1 MEKFTP
7 LAKILHCRRQWQHGQ
22 ISPLLFNCSA
32 LKMTESPLRKS
43 QNCSSPKNDY
53 EREKKKDFAT
63 KFVITCSD
71 GSDRSE
77 VCYGCHGGWGC
88 GVFIYI
94 FSYLFVFLV
103 FLRGCGG
110 SLSNFAPPIQPT
122 DSEAGETSSDATL
135 HLIGK
140 KIWVFCHSWLLYSTG
155 YFFDVMFA

>member
-7 LAKILHCRRQWQHGQ
+7 LAKNWHCRRQWRHGQ

-43 QNCSSPKNDY
+43 QNFSSPKNDY

-63 KFVITCSD
+63 KLVITGSD

-77 VCYGCHGGWGC
+77 VCYGWFGVV
-88 GVFIYI
+88 VFICG
-94 FSYLFVFLV
+94 FGFVWLWFLYLFVFLV
-103 FLRGCGG
+103 FLRGWGG

-122 DSEAGETSSDATL
+122 DSEAGETSWDATL

-140 KIWVFCHSWLLYSTG
+140 KSECSVIVDCPT
-155 YFFDVMFA
+155 